1 MRIPCDQLKKTT
13 KHMKKYLLVL
23 FTCIYS
29 ALVFSQEFSMTTIEQ
44 TPENLIVHYDLLDTT
59 KNRTYTVY
67 LYLLTDSTIAPVKEV
82 SGDVGLEVQPGVNNK
97 ITWNAKKELGNDF
110 KGSIQLEVRGKVYV
124 PFIEFEGFPENKELK
139 RGKTYEFAWTGKSSS
154 NILDFK
160 LYKGEDLMAILP
172 EVANTGDAKIQLPSS
187 LKPGKYKFY
196 VTDSR
201 NKDQEVHSPIFV
213 VKPKFPLFLKAIP
226 LVAAG
231 AVGYFLLSKEE
242 DTSFNVEG
250 PPDVPNN

>member
-1 MRIPCDQLKKTT
+1 
-13 KHMKKYLLVL
+13 MKKYIIIL
-23 FTCIYS
+23 FVFLYS
-29 ALVFSQEFSMTTIEQ
+29 IDGLSQEFEMTTIEQ

-59 KNRTYTVY
+59 KDRSYTVY

-82 SGDVGLEVQPGVNNK
+82 SGDVGLEVRPGVNNQ
-97 ITWNAKKELGNDF
+97 IVWNAKKELGPDF
-110 KGSIQLEVRGKVYV
+110 RGSIQLEVRGKVYI

-139 RGKTYEFAWTGKSSS
+139 RGKTYEFAWTGTSSS

-160 LYKGEDLMAILP
+160 LYKGDELMAILP
-172 EVANTGDAKIQLPSS
+172 EVANTGDAQILLPSS

-196 VTDSR
+196 ITDSR

-213 VKPKFPLFLKAIP
+213 IKPKFPLFLKAIP

-231 AVGYFLLSKEE
+231 AVGYFLLSKEKE
-242 DTSFNVEG
+242 TSFNVEG
-250 PPDVPNN
+250 PPDLPSN